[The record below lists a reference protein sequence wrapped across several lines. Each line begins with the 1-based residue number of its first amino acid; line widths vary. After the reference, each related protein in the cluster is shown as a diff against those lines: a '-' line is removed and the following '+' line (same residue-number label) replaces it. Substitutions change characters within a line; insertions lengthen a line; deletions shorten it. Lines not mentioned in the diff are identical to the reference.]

1 MMVLDSTAKTKE
13 RKMEHIE
20 ICLREN
26 VQFSKSAGFNDVEFI
41 HCAIPEINLDDV
53 SLETSLFGKRLKA
66 PIIIAAMTG
75 GARKGGEINAFLATL
90 AEEFGVGIGVGS
102 QRAAIED
109 ASLKNTF
116 SVVREMAPT
125 ALKIANIG
133 APQLIKSYGV
143 KELETIVSMIDAD
156 VLAVHLN
163 PLQEAVQPEGETS
176 FRGVLERLKWATEKL
191 DVPIM
196 VKETGCGIAAE
207 EAILL
212 EGAGVKAI
220 DVGGAG
226 GTSWS
231 AVEHFRRR
239 GEDQLGKTFW
249 DWGIPT
255 AVATIEVAAATNLK
269 VIATGGVRSGVH
281 VAKAV
286 ALGAD
291 AAGIAYPF
299 LEHAYRRDYHK
310 GRSLM
315 ENLIKELK
323 VTMFL
328 TGSKDVSDL
337 KKTRLIITGRTA
349 EWLKLRG
356 VDVALFA
363 RGERPSRKFL
373 DEPKAS

>member
-1 MMVLDSTAKTKE
+1 LGHIAKTKE

-26 VQFSKSAGFNDVEFI
+26 VQFSKPAGFEDVEFV
-41 HCAIPEINLDDV
+41 HCAIPEVNLDEV
-53 SLETSLFGKRLKA
+53 SLETSLFNKKLKA

-75 GARKGGEINAFLATL
+75 GTRKGGEINAFLATL

-109 ASLKNTF
+109 ASLRETF
-116 SVVREMAPT
+116 SVVREKAPT
-125 ALKIANIG
+125 TLKIANIG
-133 APQLIKSYGV
+133 APQLVKGYSV
-143 KELETIVSMIDAD
+143 KELEKIVSMIEAD

-163 PLQEAVQPEGETS
+163 TLQEAIQPEGETI
-176 FRGVLERLKWATEKL
+176 FRGVLERLKHIAEAL
-191 DVPIM
+191 GVPVM
-196 VKETGCGIAAE
+196 VKETGCGVALE

-212 EGAGVKAI
+212 EEAGVKAI

-239 GEDQLGKTFW
+239 SEDQLGKTFW

-255 AVATIEVAAATNLK
+255 VVTTVEVASATNLK
-269 VIATGGVRSGVH
+269 VIATGGVRSGIH
-281 VAKAV
+281 VAKAIAV
-286 ALGAD
+286 GAS

-299 LEHAYRRDYHK
+299 LEPAYRRDYHK

-315 ENLIKELK
+315 EKLIKELK

-328 TGSKDVSDL
+328 TGSRRVDDL
-337 KKTRLIITGRTA
+337 KRARVVITGRTA

-356 VDVALFA
+356 VDTALFA
-363 RGERPSRKFL
+363 KGERPTLKMTGK
-373 DEPKAS
+373 PKAS

>member
-1 MMVLDSTAKTKE
+1 MSNTKTKE

-26 VQFSKSAGFNDVEFI
+26 VQFFKSAGFDDIEFV
-41 HCAIPEINLDDV
+41 HCAVPEVNLDEV
-53 SLETSLFGKRLKA
+53 SLEIELFGKRLRA

-75 GARKGGEINAFLATL
+75 GTRKGGEINAFLAML

-102 QRAAIED
+102 QRAAVED
-109 ASLKNTF
+109 ASLRDTF
-116 SVVREMAPT
+116 SVVKEKAPST
-125 ALKIANIG
+125 LKIANIG
-133 APQLIKSYGV
+133 APQLVKGYGV
-143 KELETIVSMIDAD
+143 KELENIVSMIDAD

-163 PLQEAVQPEGETS
+163 SLQEAVQPEGEAF
-176 FRGVLERLKWATEKL
+176 FRGVLEKLRQVTELL
-191 DVPIM
+191 DVPVM

-207 EAILL
+207 EALLL
-212 EGAGVKAI
+212 EEVGVKAV

-231 AVEHFRRR
+231 AVEHFRRK
-239 GEDQLGKTFW
+239 GDELGKTFW

-255 AVATIEVAAATNLK
+255 AVATVEVAAATNLK
-269 VIATGGVRSGVH
+269 VVATGGVRSGVH
-281 VAKAV
+281 VAKAI

-299 LEHAYRRDYHK
+299 LEHAYKGDYHG
-310 GRSLM
+310 GRALM
-315 ENLIKELK
+315 EKIIRELK

-328 TGSKDVSDL
+328 TGSREVSDL
-337 KKTRLIITGRTA
+337 KRTRLILTGATA

-356 VDVALFA
+356 IDISLFA
-363 RGERPSRKFL
+363 KGKRPRLKVAFG
-373 DEPKAS
+373 EPKDS

>member
-1 MMVLDSTAKTKE
+1 
-13 RKMEHIE
+13 MEHIE

-26 VQFSKSAGFNDVEFI
+26 VQFSKSAGFDDVEFI
-41 HCAIPEINLDDV
+41 HRAIPEINLDDV
-53 SLETSLFGKRLKA
+53 KLEISLFGKRLKA

-75 GARKGGEINAFLATL
+75 GTRKGGEINAFLATL

-109 ASLKNTF
+109 ASLRDTF
-116 SVVREMAPT
+116 SVVREKAPT
-125 ALKIANIG
+125 TLKIANIG
-133 APQLIKSYGV
+133 APQLVKSYTI

-156 VLAVHLN
+156 ILAVHLN
-163 PLQEAVQPEGETS
+163 PLQEAIQPEGETS
-176 FRGVLERLKWATEKL
+176 FHGVLERLRQATEML
-191 DVPIM
+191 DVPVM
-196 VKETGCGIAAE
+196 VKETGCGVAAE

-212 EGAGVKAI
+212 EKAGVKAI

-231 AVEHFRRR
+231 AVEHFRR
-239 GEDQLGKTFW
+239 GGKDQLGKTFW

-255 AVATIEVAAATNLK
+255 TVATVEVAAATNLK
-269 VIATGGVRSGVH
+269 IIATGGVRSGVH
-281 VAKAV
+281 VAKAI
-286 ALGAD
+286 ALGAN

-299 LEHAYRRDYHK
+299 LEHAYKGDYHK

-315 ENLIKELK
+315 GNLIKELK

-328 TGSKDVSDL
+328 TGSKEVSDL
-337 KKTRLIITGRTA
+337 KRTRLIITGRTA

-356 VDVALFA
+356 IDVTLFA
-363 RGERPSRKFL
+363 RGERPSLKISR
-373 DEPKAS
+373 